1 MEKEVINVPLALA
14 KLYGFEDGLQL
25 EASDFKKALGV
36 VIDDAKGLVDDH
48 RKDGKRL
55 KSNPLLNLIDTGM
68 FTVDRVLQ
76 EMPALV
82 AKTSELPSG
91 QRKVMMQAIE
101 MAMAKMLHTASKELE
116 DKMKGKSD
124 KTE

>member
-25 EASDFKKALGV
+25 EAS
-36 VIDDAKGLVDDH
+36 
-48 RKDGKRL
+48 
-55 KSNPLLNLIDTGM
+55 
-68 FTVDRVLQ
+68 
-76 EMPALV
+76 
-82 AKTSELPSG
+82 
-91 QRKVMMQAIE
+91 
-101 MAMAKMLHTASKELE
+101 KELE